1 MEPTRYEAT
10 TLEGFIQ
17 QLAVSCVGKGYFHYA
32 TGRVPDGKDPRAL
45 DRKLA
50 ARYRLD
56 VSKWSRYRR
65 KRAGLANVRYLRFE
79 RFFILLATEGV
90 HRIFED
96 EAGLIRDCR
105 RIPIKFGGYS
115 VSSRNGRVHVR
126 IEQEQYNLLKAY
138 LQEFHGGSDC
148 LAPTL
153 LRKRRC
159 GTQVVAPS
167 PRGLE
172 STSPAR
178 TGKLPGWCRQ
188 TPPGTLPCCSSL
200 SSSVS
205 PLAPRCQS

>member
-56 VSKWSRYRR
+56 VSKWTRYRR

-79 RFFILLATEGV
+79 RHFILLATDGA

-96 EAGLIRDCR
+96 EAGLLRDCR
-105 RIPIKFGGYS
+105 RVPIKFGGYS

-138 LQEFHGGSDC
+138 LID
-148 LAPTL
+148 
-153 LRKRRC
+153 
-159 GTQVVAPS
+159 
-167 PRGLE
+167 
-172 STSPAR
+172 
-178 TGKLPGWCRQ
+178 
-188 TPPGTLPCCSSL
+188 
-200 SSSVS
+200 
-205 PLAPRCQS
+205 LAPRRKAGALERMMSSLPFEPYAPVRRQVFNLIRAMNKARKVAGYEPISSACIRMKRRIVAPFAPDHPKAI